1 MNPVRSVSR
10 RALLRT
16 GLVIAAGAVFSPPLL
31 VAAATGRHHRGS
43 RKSAPAATGTA
54 HQANPLTGPYATA
67 CAMEPTT
74 GTVIFDHDMNQPWPT
89 ASLAKMMLMLL
100 VAKKIADGSLKLTD
114 KVTTSAAAAKM
125 GGSQVYLKVGETF
138 TLEEM
143 MQAIVVHSA
152 NDATYAVAEFIGGS
166 ADACVQMMNQEAAA
180 LGLKNTHY
188 YSVHGLPPAPGKQA
202 DVSSAY
208 DLAIIARELV
218 TYPEIVR
225 WSAIDTT
232 GFRNGTFE
240 LRNTNHLVRTF
251 PGCDGLKTGFYDQ
264 AGFNVVATAK
274 RNGLRLIA
282 VVLGSPRKE
291 ENFDSAATLMSQ
303 GFLNYEMREVAKKGT
318 PIAQAVTVKGGAI
331 GSIRPVWAADATVF
345 MKRDAQK
352 QSYTINYMLPAMIA
366 APIKAGQSIGTGEVI
381 VEGKPQQAIAVIA
394 PADVAQGSLIQRL
407 IGDL

>member
-1 MNPVRSVSR
+1 MDPVRIVSR
-10 RALLRT
+10 RAVLRT
-16 GLVIAAGAVFSPPLL
+16 GIMFAAGAVLSPPLL
-31 VAAATGRHHRGS
+31 VAAATGRHHGS
-43 RKSAPAATGTA
+43 RKSAPAPTGSA

-89 ASLAKMMLMLL
+89 ASLAKMMIMLL

-114 KVTTSAAAAKM
+114 KVTTSAVAAKM
-125 GGSQVYLKVGETF
+125 GGSQVYLKPGETF

-143 MQAIVVHSA
+143 MQAVVVHSA

-188 YSVHGLPPAPGKQA
+188 YSVHGLPPAPGEQA

-208 DLAIIARELV
+208 DLAVIARELV
-218 TYPEIVR
+218 TYPEILR

-264 AGFNVVATAK
+264 AGFNVVATAR

-318 PIAQAVTVKGGAI
+318 PIAQAVAVKGGAI

-352 QSYTINYMLPAMIA
+352 QSYTINYSLPAIIV

-381 VEGKPQQAIAVIA
+381 VEGKPQQAIAVVA

>member
-1 MNPVRSVSR
+1 MNPVRILSR
-10 RALLRT
+10 RAMLRT
-16 GLVIAAGAVFSPPLL
+16 GIMFAAGAVLSPPLL
-31 VAAATGRHHRGS
+31 VAAATGRHHGS
-43 RKSAPAATGTA
+43 RKSAPAATGNA

-114 KVTTSAAAAKM
+114 KVTTSAVAAKM
-125 GGSQVYLKVGETF
+125 GGSQVYLKPGETF
-138 TLEEM
+138 TLEDM
-143 MQAIVVHSA
+143 MQAVVVHSA

-166 ADACVQMMNQEAAA
+166 ADSCVQMMNQEAAA

-188 YSVHGLPPAPGKQA
+188 YSVHGLPPAPGEQA

-208 DLAIIARELV
+208 DLAVIARELV
-218 TYPEIVR
+218 TYPEILR

-264 AGFNVVATAK
+264 AGFNVVATAR

-318 PIAQAVTVKGGAI
+318 PIAQAVTVKGGTI

-352 QSYTINYMLPAMIA
+352 QSYTINYALPATIA

-381 VEGKPQQAIAVIA
+381 VEGKPQQAIAVVA

>member
-1 MNPVRSVSR
+1 MNPVRILSR
-10 RALLRT
+10 RAMLRT
-16 GLVIAAGAVFSPPLL
+16 GIMFAAGAALSPPLL
-31 VAAATGRHHRGS
+31 VAAATGRHHGS
-43 RKSAPAATGTA
+43 RKSAPAATGSA

-67 CAMEPTT
+67 CALEPTT

-89 ASLAKMMLMLL
+89 ASLAKMMIMLL

-114 KVTTSAAAAKM
+114 KVTTSAVAAKM
-125 GGSQVYLKVGETF
+125 GGSQVYLKPGETF

-143 MQAIVVHSA
+143 MQAVVVHSA

-188 YSVHGLPPAPGKQA
+188 YSVHGLPPAPGEQA

-208 DLAIIARELV
+208 DLAVIARELV
-218 TYPEIVR
+218 TYPEILR

-264 AGFNVVATAK
+264 AGFNVVATAR

-318 PIAQAVTVKGGAI
+318 PIAQAVAVKGGAI

-352 QSYTINYMLPAMIA
+352 QSYTINYSLPATIV

-381 VEGKPQQAIAVIA
+381 VEGKPQQAIAVVA